1 VYSYL
6 AEMLNQRVVARQM
19 INGFMKSVSKAE
31 RNETTVRVHLTNI
44 YLKALMIHELR
55 LVTKITIKI

>member
-1 VYSYL
+1 
-6 AEMLNQRVVARQM
+6 M

-55 LVTKITIKI
+55 LTIELTIKI